1 MDKIDKLVKLVFSE
15 LEGGKTYIEHRPA
28 GESDLYPYGKVLGYH
43 YHDKEMVLYMQRS
56 FAPKGLGENFINIYR
71 NIPHFQIILT
81 SLPKNE
87 LEEFIKKM
95 AMATLT
101 IFSEIVDI
109 NKVKITNVNNLY
121 DEWGYS
127 RVYFDYEKN

>member
-15 LEGGKTYIEHRPA
+15 LEGGRTYIEYREG
-28 GESDLYPYGKVLGYH
+28 GESEFYAYGKVLGYH

-71 NIPHFQIILT
+71 NTPLFKIILP
-81 SLPKNE
+81 SIPQDE

-95 AMATLT
+95 AMVTLPL
-101 IFSEIVDI
+101 FSEIIDI
-109 NKVKITNVNNLY
+109 NKVKITNVNDLY
-121 DEWGYS
+121 DELS
-127 RVYFDYEKN
+127 LIHI